1 MKKIFWCLGLL
12 FMLSCSDNDE
22 NETSIDYAQEM
33 RNFVINIHE
42 DAIDKNSEF
51 IIIPQ
56 NGIDLVT
63 NNQEENGSLNRTY
76 LEVIDGVG
84 QEDLYFGFN
93 QINEI
98 TPVEE
103 TKNLNQFLQ
112 RIQIEGKQ
120 ILVTDYCFSPEKVNS
135 AQEKNIAKN
144 YISFVA
150 PDRELNKI
158 PLQEIIGENNENIT
172 SLSQIQ
178 NFLYLL
184 NTENFNSKADF
195 IQQVQQTN
203 YDLLITDLFFQAGT
217 EFSSAEIEQLKQKA
231 NGGKRLVIAYLSI
244 GEAEDYRYYWK
255 ENWNTNLPD
264 FIEAENPEWE
274 GNFKVKYWE
283 EEWQEI
289 IYGNEEAYFS
299 KIMNAGFQGVY
310 LDIIDAYE
318 YFE

>member
-1 MKKIFWCLGLL
+1 MKKIFWGLGLL
-12 FMLSCSDNDE
+12 FILSCSDNDK
-22 NETSIDYAQEM
+22 NESSIDYAQEM

-56 NGIDLVT
+56 NGIALVA
-63 NNQEENGSLNRTY
+63 NNQEATGDLNQPY
-76 LEVIDGVG
+76 LEAIDGVG

-93 QINEI
+93 LINEQ

-103 TKNLNQFLQ
+103 TNNLNQFLQ
-112 RIQIEGKQ
+112 KIQAEGKQ
-120 ILVTDYCFSPEKVNS
+120 ILVTDYCFSPEKVS
-135 AQEKNIAKN
+135 LAYQKNMSQN
-144 YISFVA
+144 YIPFVA

-158 PLQEIIGENNENIT
+158 PLQQLPGENNENVT
-172 SLSQIQ
+172 SLSQVQ

-195 IQQVQQTN
+195 IQQVQLTN
-203 YDLLITDLFFQAGT
+203 YDLLITDLFFQAET

-255 ENWNTNLPD
+255 ESWNRDFPD

-289 IYGNEEAYFS
+289 IYGNEEAYLS